1 MKQTKPN
8 WFKQKIHS
16 TPESKHVRALLSSLS
31 LNTVCSE
38 AACPN
43 RNRCY
48 ADGTAT
54 FLILGK
60 NCTRN
65 CRFCNIGSGTPEPV
79 DPGEPERVALAAK
92 GMELSHVVITS
103 VTRDDLPD
111 GGANHFAETVRWIR
125 DLLPEAS
132 IELLVPDFGGS
143 ESSLRIV
150 LDSGPDVLNHNVE
163 TVPDFYPEVRPG
175 ADYRRS
181 LDLLEI
187 SSDEGFVTKSGIM
200 LGFGESDGYYNLGS
214 GKWGTTEDAFLP
226 EETHFIQQYE
236 NNYIEEFIDDDFK
249 GTGTATWSGS
259 LTFTSG
265 QIGLSTSIDYNNG
278 TITQATLTSTEVSGS
293 FIYQMTA
300 NGTNFENVTSGTEH
314 TFTNSGTDLKW
325 RVAENNTSTGEISKV
340 EISSFH

>member
-8 WFKQKIHS
+8 WFRQKIHS
-16 TPESKHVRALLSSLS
+16 TPESKHVRALLSSLN

-54 FLILGK
+54 FLILGR

-65 CRFCNIGSGTPEPV
+65 CRFCNIAGGTPELV

-103 VTRDDLPD
+103 VTRDDLLD

-143 ESSLRIV
+143 ERSLRIV

-163 TVPDFYPEVRPG
+163 TVPGLYQEVRPG

-187 SSDEGFVTKSGIM
+187 SSNDGFVTKSGIM
-200 LGFGESDGYYNLGS
+200 LGFGESADQVMETFADLAGAGIDILTVGQYLPPSPTHYPVKRYVSPEEFDLLSVKASNLGI
-214 GKWGTTEDAFLP
+214 A
-226 EETHFIQQYE
+226 
-236 NNYIEEFIDDDFK
+236 
-249 GTGTATWSGS
+249 
-259 LTFTSG
+259 
-265 QIGLSTSIDYNNG
+265 
-278 TITQATLTSTEVSGS
+278 
-293 FIYQMTA
+293 
-300 NGTNFENVTSGTEH
+300 
-314 TFTNSGTDLKW
+314 
-325 RVAENNTSTGEISKV
+325 RVVAGPLV
-340 EISSFH
+340 RSSFRAGETYKSLIKQWQDVERGVFVAKKGED